1 MASLF
6 ESYEDEIRS
15 YFQQFEQI
23 TGGFQHLPMDQK
35 RVELDKL
42 ENLLQS
48 MQSTLESLNLE
59 SNRTG
64 KSTQSYFNQLYQYKA
79 FYQKLKDKYQNEKN
93 YADLLPSDRTFSS
106 TATQTQRDRVVKANK
121 TLENGIQMIKMAN
134 DQVREDR
141 KTAES
146 TLENLAIQKE
156 RLISFDKKFD
166 SIDSYL
172 DKAKRTI
179 GQMSRRAIA
188 NKLIMAAIILVLLVS
203 IIVIVWL
210 KFAHNGSPHSSSEAP
225 TTTTTTTTTTT
236 ESATSTG
243 GSTSPTPSPAA
254 TTTGGSTNPTPST

>member
-1 MASLF
+1 
-6 ESYEDEIRS
+6 
-15 YFQQFEQI
+15 
-23 TGGFQHLPMDQK
+23 MDQK

-64 KSTQSYFNQLYQYKA
+64 KSTSQYFNQLYQYKA
-79 FYQKLKDKYQNEKN
+79 SYQKLKDKYQNEKN

-106 TATQTQRDRVVKANK
+106 TATQTQRERVAKVNEK
-121 TLENGIQMIKMAN
+121 LESGIQMIKMAN

-146 TLENLAIQKE
+146 TLQNLAAQKE
-156 RLISFDKKFD
+156 RLIGFERKFD

-172 DKAKRTI
+172 DKARKTI

-203 IIVIVWL
+203 IILIVWL
-210 KFAHNGSPHSSSEAP
+210 KFAHNGSPNNNSSAGETS
-225 TTTTTTTTTTT
+225 TTTTTTTTTT
-236 ESATSTG
+236 ESTTTGTSTE
-243 GSTSPTPSPAA
+243 T
-254 TTTGGSTNPTPST
+254 TTTGGASTTGTAATTAESTTTGA